1 MTRTLARQITWSILG
16 LTLFSSLAVIGPSQ
30 TQTPAAADLRG
41 VIRLRVRIG
50 SGEGAKAKGLARK
63 RFFLIK
69 GSLEE
74 NKSLMQSIEQQ
85 PLLSRDCYYRG
96 LGASEALIHWLR
108 ESDCESIYCREVE
121 AKDVEGAGAVR
132 EFQEAI
138 AAGEKDFGS
147 RELARKWL
155 TVNLSDQIRDG
166 YYRRRQDELQTLLK
180 HAEQVSKATVLS
192 VMTDLNGTAFFT
204 DLEPGTY
211 VVSNILATE
220 IFGNSA
226 SFWNCEVKVKPG
238 DLATEKPFLISNP
251 GNKDPR
257 DVRNIKCRS
266 VDKPLPACPTANAN
280 SGN

>member
-1 MTRTLARQITWSILG
+1 MFFS
-16 LTLFSSLAVIGPSQ
+16 LTLFSSLAVIGLSQ

-96 LGASEALIHWLR
+96 LGASEASIHWLR

-204 DLEPGTY
+204 DLEPGIY